1 MVQFKINMKK
11 KILFIV
17 CLISHNLFA
26 QNINYSNQIDELNQ
40 TLAQIKANNL
50 LQQQSCYKKFFIN
63 ACLNKVNQEMYAL
76 NDKID
81 NQILILKQQQR
92 KIEYTQAEDRRKKIA
107 DNLSQEALNNL
118 ENEEE
123 NTKFFEQKQQID
135 QNRKT
140 EVNSV
145 TKNKELLGSKKIIKS
160 PQSNKIVK
168 DIKAISNTNS
178 NKDYQNKLQEMEDRK
193 LNLEQRNKQIDEYLK
208 KNNQ

>member
-145 TKNKELLGSKKIIKS
+145 TKNKELLGSKKIIQS